1 MKTLCITILTIA
13 VIAAI
18 ILKPEFWLPAMVA
31 GVFGVIAIDMVG

>member
-13 VIAAI
+13 AIAAI

-31 GVFGVIAIDMVG
+31 GVIVIAIDIVG